1 MQAGHRSVC
10 LDDRTDTQIFA
21 SAYILQQMWFKH
33 EKKKLHRD
41 SAEFNVCEMRV
52 CLSVSWNKTGSGF
65 YPWMTPTSSK
75 HGSAWMES
83 DETVAVGPVA
93 DRCKPRVSGGVRASL
108 SEVLVFK
115 SRLWGTVFC
124 PMFFVVILLSLRKLI
139 QGCET
144 HCGSPVR
151 ILRVRP
157 SHLLQLQNVAQLNA
171 KKNIVLL
178 DVFRHGREGSKS
190 LLPLNGKVQQRPVEI
205 TVLPSLKLSNT
216 FLFSY

>member
-1 MQAGHRSVC
+1 
-10 LDDRTDTQIFA
+10 
-21 SAYILQQMWFKH
+21 
-33 EKKKLHRD
+33 
-41 SAEFNVCEMRV
+41 
-52 CLSVSWNKTGSGF
+52 
-65 YPWMTPTSSK
+65 
-75 HGSAWMES
+75 
-83 DETVAVGPVA
+83 
-93 DRCKPRVSGGVRASL
+93 
-108 SEVLVFK
+108 
-115 SRLWGTVFC
+115 
-124 PMFFVVILLSLRKLI
+124 MFFVVILLSLRKLI